1 MADSLLNTV
10 KQGSQLFKESSEAVS
25 SLSQKAGRPEAPTSP
40 METAVIGGTPSQ
52 AKMAGTPAGLQG
64 KVAAPKIAT
73 SLKLATQER
82 QAQADPELAA
92 DQKRALELSQ
102 KLSGLGSLGQRVPD
116 LIHKAVEDKI
126 KGINVKPVVD
136 PTTFADL
143 NLSGPNQASLTD
155 ALNVLADPSQSNEK
169 QQEAMVTV
177 SNLTKQDLSKL
188 DPTTLSKT
196 VQGFFKKGAA
206 ANLESVVSTATPSFV
221 TLGMLGETPSALG
234 YNSWDAL
241 ATDLG
246 IKAPEGKTAQDVLK
260 GMSIKELGQTVD
272 TIKRTGF
279 QTQQEWMSVLQDPT
293 SSLQDRQVARTM
305 LTNMGASG
313 VREAEQRTATLTAQ
327 VQAGN
332 TVTVNLTGTPQ
343 QMSVEDV
350 LKNDTIK
357 GAISVLLDPAK
368 PGYKEVAAANPELLA
383 WVQKNA
389 EVLKDAVQGIT
400 DDVSQFATN
409 NAANAQLLNQFF
421 PDEKA
426 RNAIGNVL
434 FPGTWGTFSAQKYNL
449 STAPLLQNW
458 AGIPASEQTQI
469 STAIQTIADGG
480 SAEDIQA
487 FLDTNRDALKN
498 LKLDTVEGVKTFQNF
513 WTEQKLIRS
522 LNTKDIST
530 AQNAN
535 SMYFD
540 ITGQS
545 KEKMQQDVDTQAALG
560 PLGFKSSSGLTLSS
574 DPTKVTGMV
583 TAIVGMKDL
592 LDPAKNK
599 GQLPVSLK
607 DRIAGV
613 NKEMNDFAATG
624 DAVTKA
630 ISSVILQK
638 HGPLDLADVNKLVP
652 NFKTVAE
659 LIALGQKTGTL
670 DKLQDTAIKDAAINE
685 LNGKSNIPEIW
696 RVDMEATSSPEK
708 AGAWADQ
715 LLKSAVGI
723 DSPALQKLVKDKVAS
738 LRKIASN
745 YADKQQAD
753 AKAREEQEKRDKEE
767 REKKNLANT
776 LIQGAV
782 PSLPIGNLQTLVNSS
797 TGQAAGNAL
806 DTVGRSLGLGRRR

>member
-52 AKMAGTPAGLQG
+52 SKMAGTPAALQG
-64 KVAAPKIAT
+64 KAVAPRIAT
-73 SLKLATQER
+73 SLKLATQQR
-82 QAQADPELAA
+82 QQQADPELAA

-116 LIHKAVEDKI
+116 LIQKAVEDKI

-206 ANLESVVSTATPSFV
+206 ANLEAAVSTATPSSV

-246 IKAPEGKTAQDVLK
+246 IKAPEGRTAQDVLK

-343 QMSVEDV
+343 QMSVEEV

-449 STAPLLQNW
+449 ATAPLLQNW
-458 AGIPASEQTQI
+458 AQIPAAEQTQI

-480 SAEDIQA
+480 TAEDIQA
-487 FLDTNRDALKN
+487 FLTTNRDALKN
-498 LKLDTVEGVKTFQNF
+498 LKLDTAEGVKTFQNF

-522 LNTKDIST
+522 LSTKDIST

-535 SMYFD
+535 SLYFD

-545 KEKMQQDVDTQAALG
+545 KEKMQQDADTQAALG

-583 TAIVGMKDL
+583 TGSVSMKDL
-592 LDPAKNK
+592 LDPTKNK

-613 NKEMNDFAATG
+613 NKEMQDFAGTIADPALRALASAT
-624 DAVTKA
+624 
-630 ISSVILQK
+630 LQK
-638 HGPLDLADVNKLVP
+638 RGKLSNQEV
-652 NFKTVAE
+652 FE
-659 LIALGQKTGTL
+659 LIRTGGFQDNLAAIQQIQKTTGVNLGSLVFNAAMKDFNTKLTANGLPGTL
-670 DKLQDTAIKDAAINE
+670 DRISHDA
-685 LNGKSNIPEIW
+685 G
-696 RVDMEATSSPEK
+696 MHPEK
-708 AGAWADQ
+708 IQDYLNKLNSMRTSADASIFPDIDKAITDLTKRKKQEDTWA
-715 LLKSAVGI
+715 K
-723 DSPALQKLVKDKVAS
+723 QK
-738 LRKIASN
+738 
-745 YADKQQAD
+745 ADKEAAD
-753 AKAREEQEKRDKEE
+753 KAALEAANMQFARDLAPNKVTTENFEKGVTNIVKR
-767 REKKNLANT
+767 
-776 LIQGAV
+776 
-782 PSLPIGNLQTLVNSS
+782 
-797 TGQAAGNAL
+797 
-806 DTVGRSLGLGRRR
+806 GRW

>member
-52 AKMAGTPAGLQG
+52 SKMAGTPAALQG
-64 KVAAPKIAT
+64 KAVAPRIAT
-73 SLKLATQER
+73 SLKLATQQR
-82 QAQADPELAA
+82 QQQADPELAA
-92 DQKRALELSQ
+92 EQKRALELSQ

-116 LIHKAVEDKI
+116 LIHKAVADKMN
-126 KGINVKPVVD
+126 GINVKPVVD

-143 NLSGPNQASLTD
+143 NLSGPNQAALTD
-155 ALNVLADPSQSNEK
+155 ALNVLSDPTQSNEK
-169 QQEAMVTV
+169 QQAAMVTV

-206 ANLESVVSTATPSFV
+206 ANLESVVSTATPSSV

-260 GMSIKELGQTVD
+260 GMSITELGQTVD

-389 EVLKDAVQGIT
+389 KSLKDVVQGIT

-449 STAPLLQNW
+449 ATAPLLQNW
-458 AGIPASEQTQI
+458 AGIPAAEQTQI
-469 STAIQTIADGG
+469 SAAIQTIADGG
-480 SAEDIQA
+480 TAEDIQA
-487 FLDTNRDALKN
+487 FLTTNRDALKN

-522 LNTKDIST
+522 LDTKDIST

-545 KEKMQQDVDTQAALG
+545 KETMQQEADTQAALG
-560 PLGFKSSSGLTLSS
+560 PLGFKSSSGLTLSA
-574 DPTKVTGMV
+574 DPTKITGMV
-583 TAIVGMKDL
+583 TGKVDMKDL
-592 LDPAKNK
+592 LDPTKNK

-613 NKEMNDFAATG
+613 NKEMGLFATSG
-624 DAVTKA
+624 DTVTKA
-630 ISSVILQK
+630 VASAILEKHRPLNNTEINQVVTSAGIVDDISSLRKLESVVGGNLTWAIRPAALKQVGAK
-638 HGPLDLADVNKLVP
+638 LTESGLPALMSIVNEANKSP
-652 NFKTVAE
+652 DKTQ
-659 LIALGQKTGTL
+659 GYL
-670 DKLQDTAIKDAAINE
+670 DKLRGVLSSVDRAAQPDVQKEITRLEKLKKYQDDERIRN
-685 LNGKSNIPEIW
+685 
-696 RVDMEATSSPEK
+696 SPEEK
-708 AGAWADQ
+708 RKQFEAE
-715 LLKSAVGI
+715 
-723 DSPALQKLVKDKVAS
+723 
-738 LRKIASN
+738 LRK
-745 YADKQQAD
+745 K
-753 AKAREEQEKRDKEE
+753 EQEKRDKEAA
-767 REKKNLANT
+767 KKAK
-776 LIQGAV
+776 QGSIV
-782 PSLPIGNLQTLVNSS
+782 SS
-797 TGQAAGNAL
+797 
-806 DTVGRSLGLGRRR
+806 TVGR